1 MKKSSIVLIIAG
13 IAVMILGSF
22 IFTNLNYVN
31 AVDSHAWTININ
43 GIKSFPWVTFT
54 GGVLFVVGIIFY
66 ISSQEQKGQRYH

>member
-22 IFTNLNYVN
+22 IFSNLNYVN
-31 AVDSHAWTININ
+31 AVDAHAWTININ

-54 GGVLFVVGIIFY
+54 GGVLFVVGIIFN
-66 ISSQEQKGQRYH
+66 ISSKEQKGQRYH